1 MGSTLV
7 IIGLIPLLV
16 LIGIAAG
23 APLIILG
30 LRQRA
35 ALRRAGVNADNPG
48 CTRCLYIMR
57 GWDSSI
63 CPECGVD
70 VRQGGARV
78 GVHHNRFLKCLVALV
93 ASSILTA
100 VILWLV
106 CGWLFAI
113 QVDYDAT
120 RFVTSSQA
128 TAAGYAPFEIQ
139 LQTERVTRR
148 LPKHTSAQ
156 SALVIDPNQTLGP
169 MHISA
174 TTQWGVP
181 VATMMKPTTGDD
193 SSNFRVLYVA
203 ADDQPPTEQDILDL
217 VNESLEL
224 DAAQAAVLAKEI
236 YTLTVNH
243 HARAPSTRFTPSILS
258 NTGGGSGQFKGIWW
272 PAQMVMWVGT
282 IVTTL
287 TFVIWVFRRHRPGIR
302 AVDEGEWARTAPD
315 REAEPI

>member
-7 IIGLIPLLV
+7 IAGLIPLLV

-48 CTRCLYIMR
+48 CAKCLYIMR

-70 VRQGGARV
+70 VRQGGVRV

-93 ASSILTA
+93 GSSILTT
-100 VILWLV
+100 VILWFV
-106 CGWLFAI
+106 CRWLFAVQFDYGTTSYVASGQGLPTFQI
-113 QVDYDAT
+113 QIRSQRET
-120 RFVTSSQA
+120 RRFSEHTRAQA
-128 TAAGYAPFEIQ
+128 TLIIDPK
-139 LQTERVTRR
+139 QTLDSITISTITSGALFASRR
-148 LPKHTSAQ
+148 LRP
-156 SALVIDPNQTLGP
+156 LP
-169 MHISA
+169 
-174 TTQWGVP
+174 
-181 VATMMKPTTGDD
+181 DD
-193 SSNFRVLYVA
+193 EDWNSRYGLYVA
-203 ADDQPPTEQDILDL
+203 IDEEPPTEQKVLDL
-217 VNESLEL
+217 VNETLEL
-224 DAAQAAVLAKEI
+224 DAAQALAVAKEMH
-236 YTLTVNH
+236 TLFVSEHTG
-243 HARAPSTRFTPSILS
+243 APSNLFTPTIFAS
-258 NTGGGSGQFKGIWW
+258 NMSGSGQLKTIWW
-272 PAQMVMWVGT
+272 PGRLIMWVGT

-315 REAEPI
+315 SEAEPI